1 MDLKEY
7 LRAYRASHGLSQRQ
21 FANAC
26 GLSNGYISM
35 IERGYNPKTKEQII
49 CSLPTLQKLAAGMH
63 ISLNQLLTEIDD
75 MPVDLV
81 GEGHT
86 TNRPAPKSES
96 RPTNPIDIE
105 LTELVTGLPQEKKME
120 ALHYLRYL
128 ASNQAH

>member
-7 LRAYRASHGLSQRQ
+7 LREYRASHGLSQRQ
-21 FANAC
+21 FADAC

-35 IERGYNPKTKEQII
+35 IERGFNPKTKEPII

-63 ISLNQLLTEIDD
+63 ISLNQLLTDIDD

-81 GEGHT
+81 GEGQT
-86 TNRPAPKSES
+86 TNRPASKIES

-105 LTELVTGLPQEKKME
+105 LIELVTGLPQEKKME

>member
-7 LRAYRASHGLSQRQ
+7 LREYRASHGLSQRQ
-21 FANAC
+21 FAEAC

-35 IERGYNPKTKEQII
+35 IERGYNPKTKEPII

-63 ISLNQLLTEIDD
+63 ISLNQLLTDIDD

-81 GEGHT
+81 GEGQT
-86 TNRPAPKSES
+86 TNRPASKSES

-105 LTELVTGLPQEKKME
+105 LIELVTGLPQEKKME

-128 ASNQAH
+128 ASSQAH